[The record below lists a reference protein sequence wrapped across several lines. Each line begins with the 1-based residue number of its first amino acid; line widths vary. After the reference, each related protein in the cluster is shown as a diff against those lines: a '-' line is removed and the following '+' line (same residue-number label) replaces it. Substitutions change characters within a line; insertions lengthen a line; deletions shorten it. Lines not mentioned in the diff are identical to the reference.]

1 MKLIDRYIAE
11 VGRHLPQK
19 SRADIEKEI
28 RSTLE
33 DMLEDR
39 SAQTNKPV
47 DEEMMVQVLK
57 DFGHPRKVAA
67 SYMPDRYLIGPQLY
81 PYFIMVIKWA
91 LLVAFGVGL
100 IRLSIGIIQAG
111 PTVDAIVRSIVD
123 SFLSMGGI
131 AITVLG
137 NVVLIFAIIE
147 RALPDLKEL
156 SLDWDPRS
164 LPDEAPTQSQA
175 VNVPE
180 TVANIV
186 FTLIGVLI
194 LNFYPQIL
202 GMGFI
207 QNGEWVF
214 IPLLSAAFFQYLPW
228 INLFSGLEIVKD
240 FILLR
245 QERWQ
250 LVTSW
255 FSVVLDVLQ
264 IGMLYVIVRGPSV
277 VGLTA
282 ANLQAAGIVDATTM
296 LSLINACATFGMI
309 VAIIVLTIQ
318 LVVKIYRILTG
329 NRRLALLEYSLI

>member
-1 MKLIDRYIAE
+1 MKLIDRYIAN

-19 SRADIEKEI
+19 SRTDIEKEI

-47 DEEMMVQVLK
+47 DEEMTVQVLK
-57 DFGHPRKVAA
+57 EFGHPRKVAA

-100 IRLSIGIIQAG
+100 IRLSIGVIQAG

-131 AITVLG
+131 AITALG
-137 NVVLIFAIIE
+137 NVTLIFAIIE

-164 LPDEAPTQSQA
+164 LPEEAPTQSEA

-180 TVANIV
+180 TVTEIV

-194 LNFYPQIL
+194 FNFYPQIL
-202 GMGFI
+202 GMGFM

-228 INLFSGLEIVKD
+228 INLLSGLEIVKG
-240 FILLR
+240 FVLLR

-250 LVTSW
+250 PVTYW
-255 FSVVLDVLQ
+255 FSVVIDILQ
-264 IGMLYVIVRGPSV
+264 IGMLYAIATGPSV

-282 ANLQAAGIVDATTM
+282 ANLQAAGIDDATGM
-296 LSLINACATFGMI
+296 LNLIHACVSFGLV
-309 VAIIVLTIQ
+309 VAMVVLSIQ
-318 LVVKIYRILTG
+318 LVIKIYRVLSG
-329 NRRLALLEYSLI
+329 NRKLSLLSIP